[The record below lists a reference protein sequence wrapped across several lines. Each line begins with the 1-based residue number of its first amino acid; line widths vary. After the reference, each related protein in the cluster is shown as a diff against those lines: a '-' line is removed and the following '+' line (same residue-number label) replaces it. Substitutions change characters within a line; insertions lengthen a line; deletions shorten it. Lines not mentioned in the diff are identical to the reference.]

1 MRYQRVAM
9 RYAVLMWTIGLAL
22 GSALTV
28 GQLTV
33 AQPAQAAPAAPAA
46 SATPSTKFYIVKSP
60 DENNGQQ
67 ETLFTVAER
76 TLGDGTRFP
85 EIMSLNSGR
94 TLPNGTVF
102 TQPEQLVPGF
112 ALRLPDDAGGPD
124 VQVGT
129 LPQTQPSAA
138 ASPSASASASGSSAP
153 SSSGGGSSLIDGQF
167 SIPTLVAGLAGV
179 TLLTV
184 LIVARRPVARATRRV
199 ASALRRA
206 ARPLRPRLP
215 RALSQSRL
223 RRRRAALGRTLA
235 ADTRTLPDVRNTL
248 RELSRLTAP
257 IRVYSVLAIPNR
269 LLAAVTTTAPAPE
282 PWTAVDATRWERSGL
297 TSLTDGDENGET
309 GETTGETGEVL
320 PYPHLARVGVTERGH
335 AQVLVDL
342 GQINGSLSILG
353 DLRVAQDALS
363 AIVRGLLE
371 APNRDTPI
379 VTIDPERVLLPEF
392 HALHGLLRV
401 PALKDITDDAP
412 AQLPAP
418 APELGLDLIR
428 TAARRPGHV
437 AGLLVLPKPPGEDD
451 LAALAH
457 LTSPAVGWIVLT
469 VGNLPGSHW
478 RWNAFPDG
486 TLHTGVLGHKVF
498 VPVG

>member
-33 AQPAQAAPAAPAA
+33 AQLAQAAPAAPAA
-46 SATPSTKFYIVKSP
+46 SATPNTKFYIVKSP

-76 TLGDGTRFP
+76 TLGDGTRFT
-85 EIMSLNSGR
+85 EIMSLNAGR

-138 ASPSASASASGSSAP
+138 ASPTATAAGSSAA
-153 SSSGGGSSLIDGQF
+153 SSSGGGSSLFGGQF

-184 LIVARRPVARATRRV
+184 LIVARRPVARATRRI

-235 ADTRTLPDVRNTL
+235 ADTHTLPDVRNTL

-282 PWTAVDATRWERSGL
+282 PWTAVDSTRWERSGL
-297 TSLTDGDENGET
+297 TPDETGET
-309 GETTGETGEVL
+309 GETGEAL
-320 PYPHLARVGVTERGH
+320 PYPHLARIGVTERGH

-353 DLRVAQDALS
+353 DLRVAQDTLA

-392 HALHGLLRV
+392 HAAHGLLRV
-401 PALKDITDDAP
+401 RTLKDITDDAP
-412 AQLPAP
+412 VQLPAP

-428 TAARRPGHV
+428 TAARRPGRV

-469 VGNLPGSHW
+469 VGSLPGSHW